1 MFVKKTF
8 GISYSISGMTNLL
21 ARLGFSYKKPQ
32 AVPGKANA
40 EAQEEFLFKLEELKR
55 AKNGEDPVL

>member
-1 MFVKKTF
+1 
-8 GISYSISGMTNLL
+8 MTNLL